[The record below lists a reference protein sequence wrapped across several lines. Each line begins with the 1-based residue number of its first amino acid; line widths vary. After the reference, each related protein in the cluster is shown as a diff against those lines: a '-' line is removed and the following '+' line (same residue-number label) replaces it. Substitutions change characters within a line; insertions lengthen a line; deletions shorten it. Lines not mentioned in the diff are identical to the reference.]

1 MLDSPVHSL
10 SALLPEESERG
21 ILRLQ
26 HAAEILGFIVQVSG
40 VLQQIAEAY
49 GTSLVEGVLSHQ
61 LKQFVIDG
69 NKCVLNKPTPEHRA
83 EDGEFEENE
92 VYGIDI
98 LVSASPATTSCV
110 LWSSIIRCKTANW
123 QHFHLQPSQS
133 RYMSANVS
141 AETIAPKRPRNL
153 LQCA

>member
-1 MLDSPVHSL
+1 MLGS
-10 SALLPEESERG
+10 
-21 ILRLQ
+21 
-26 HAAEILGFIVQVSG
+26 IVQVSG

-98 LVSASPATTSCV
+98 LVSAAPATISCPESSV
-110 LWSSIIRCKTANW
+110 QSALRLPTGSIITCR
-123 QHFHLQPSQS
+123 
-133 RYMSANVS
+133 
-141 AETIAPKRPRNL
+141 L
-153 LQCA
+153 LNPAACLPIG